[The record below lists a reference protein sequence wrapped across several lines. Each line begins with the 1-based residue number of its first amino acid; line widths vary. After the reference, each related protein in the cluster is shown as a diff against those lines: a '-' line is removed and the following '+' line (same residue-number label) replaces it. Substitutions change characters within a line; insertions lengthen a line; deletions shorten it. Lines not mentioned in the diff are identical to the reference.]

1 MDVVPSTKVIP
12 AVHGMGALTAPNLM
26 NISIFCRQRVFLGS
40 VNGNGIPNGKGG
52 DSILTISESES
63 EKVTQ
68 TPSTRTLNARR
79 EELDSAFQTRGKGR
93 LNSRDSLLS
102 LVFRH
107 STQTLLY
114 CFLDSPEPGPCL
126 SGERA
131 QTVGRG
137 DLHCPE

>member
-12 AVHGMGALTAPNLM
+12 AVHGMGAPNLM
-26 NISIFCRQRVFLGS
+26 NISISYRQRVFLGS

-52 DSILTISESES
+52 DSILTISESRS

-68 TPSTRTLNARR
+68 TLSTRTLTTRR
-79 EELDSAFQTRGKGR
+79 EELDSAFQTGGKRR
-93 LNSRDSLLS
+93 LNSGDSLLS
-102 LVFRH
+102 LVFRY

-114 CFLDSPEPGPCL
+114 CFLDSPELGPCL
-126 SGERA
+126 GGERA

-137 DLHCPE
+137 DLPCPE